1 MANRTIVASAP
12 HIHGSLSTTRL
23 MGDVI
28 IALLPALAVSVY
40 VYGWGVLGIT
50 AMSIACCAQ
59 AFIYPSLNS
68 LLSLTWLVFFF
79 FNTGHLVTGKL
90 NLFTRDLSWIHLFLG
105 RYSHNWGQSA

>member
-40 VYGWGVLGIT
+40 VYG
-50 AMSIACCAQ
+50 
-59 AFIYPSLNS
+59 
-68 LLSLTWLVFFF
+68 
-79 FNTGHLVTGKL
+79 
-90 NLFTRDLSWIHLFLG
+90 
-105 RYSHNWGQSA
+105 